1 MAYATVDE
9 LLDRMGHSQA
19 TNDALIARLE
29 SALDAATKAIDEDT
43 GRPSGFTATTA
54 TKTFG
59 AKMRRELRVPDL
71 VSVTTLK
78 LDDDDDG
85 VFEITV
91 AASDYELDTYKTATG
106 WPYEVIRLTERDWP
120 VPGNRRRRI
129 QIVGSW
135 GWSAVPSPI
144 NQACTLLA
152 GRIAQRSSTAIFG
165 TQSFG
170 DLGAAPIRTNDPDYM
185 HLIRPYI
192 TPLVA

>member
-9 LLDRMGHSQA
+9 LLDRMGHPTA

-29 SALDAATKAIDEDT
+29 SALDAATTAIELDT
-43 GRPSGFTATTA
+43 GRTFTATTA

-59 AKMRRELRVPDL
+59 ATHHRELRVPDL

-78 LDDDDDG
+78 VDDNDDG
-85 VFEITV
+85 TFEITIS
-91 AASDYELDTYKTATG
+91 ASGYELDTFRTTTG
-106 WPYEVIRLTERDWP
+106 WPYEVVRLIDRNWP
-120 VPGNRRRRI
+120 CGGRRRRRI
-129 QIVGSW
+129 EIAGSW
-135 GWSAVPSPI
+135 GWSAVPAPI

-185 HLIRPYI
+185 HLILPYT
-192 TPLVA
+192 TPQVA